1 MSWTTVQVACR
12 IAPLQMTP
20 DPLDPFDPTLG
31 RRRFLQV
38 GAAGAFLCTIGGERI
53 SVAKRGDAAKAD
65 AAAAKV
71 PRPAALAAKA
81 KKGKAV
87 EPTELQT
94 YVTPSPQPGG
104 RAVEHWIEATTVRW
118 TIVPSKRDDWHDIAI
133 GGSTTFTATVYQEM
147 TEGFA
152 AALGPAA
159 IPGPTLHAEVGDTLV
174 VHFRNGLTGK
184 LAQPVTMHPHGVKYN
199 PEYDGVYL
207 GAYTRAGGFIS
218 PGEEFTYTWECVPE
232 SAGAWPYHDH
242 GPNHTLN
249 TFRGMFGSIV
259 VREKGETVPAVEQS
273 LFLHQLQPPVTG
285 LSRSFQCIN
294 GRAYAGNTPTVR
306 GQVGQEIA
314 LHVFGMDN
322 NFHDFHIHG
331 HRWKDEAGAFVDT
344 PSVGPNETT
353 SVRFVEDNPGRWL
366 YHCHVFAHQDEGMA
380 GWYLV
385 E

>member
-1 MSWTTVQVACR
+1 
-12 IAPLQMTP
+12 MTP
-20 DPLDPFDPTLG
+20 DPLDPLDPLDTPLG

-53 SVAKRGDAAKAD
+53 AVARRGDAAKAD
-65 AAAAKV
+65 AAAARIQ
-71 PRPAALAAKA
+71 RPKTNAAAA
-81 KKGKAV
+81 
-87 EPTELQT
+87 EPTESQT
-94 YVTPSPQPGG
+94 YVTPQPQPGG
-104 RAVEHWIEATTVRW
+104 QKVEYWIQATTVRW
-118 TIVPSKRDDWHDIAI
+118 TIVPTKRDDWHGVAQP
-133 GGSTTFTATVYQEM
+133 GGSTFTAVVYQQM

-152 AALGPAA
+152 AAFGPAA

-174 VHFRNGLTGK
+174 VHFRNNLGDLK
-184 LAQPVTMHPHGVKYN
+184 QAVTMHPHGVKYN

-207 GAYTRAGGFIS
+207 GDYTRAGGFIA

-232 SAGAWPYHDH
+232 SVGAWPYHDH

-249 TFRGMFGSIV
+249 TFRGMFGSLVI
-259 VREKGETVPAVEQS
+259 RPKGEAVPIFEKS

-285 LSRSFQCIN
+285 LRRSYQCIN
-294 GRAYAGNTPTVR
+294 GRAFAGNTPTLRVK
-306 GQVGQEIA
+306 VGQEVA

-331 HRWKDEAGAFVDT
+331 HRWKDASGAFVDT

-366 YHCHVFAHQDEGMA
+366 YHCHVFAHQDAGMA

>member
-1 MSWTTVQVACR
+1 M
-12 IAPLQMTP
+12 P
-20 DPLDPFDPTLG
+20 DPLDPFDPTSS

-38 GAAGAFLCTIGGERI
+38 GATGAFLCTIGGETV
-53 SVAKRGDAAKAD
+53 SVAQRGDAAKAD

-71 PRPAALAAKA
+71 IRPQGLRARAAAAP
-81 KKGKAV
+81 KKPV
-87 EPTELQT
+87 EPTEQQT
-94 YVTPSPQPGG
+94 YVTPEPAPGG
-104 RAVEHWIEATTVRW
+104 QKVEYWIQAVEQKW
-118 TIVPSKRDDWHDIAI
+118 TIVPTKRDDWHGTTIS
-133 GGSTTFTATVYQEM
+133 GSSTFTATVYQQM

-152 AALGPAA
+152 APLGPAA
-159 IPGPTLHAEVGDTLV
+159 IPGPTLHAEVGDVLV
-174 VHFRNGLTGK
+174 VHFRNAFTTLDQ
-184 LAQPVTMHPHGVKYN
+184 AVTMHPHGVKYN

-207 GAYTRAGGFIS
+207 GQYTRAGGFIQ
-218 PGEEFTYTWECVPE
+218 PTEEFTYTWECVPE
-232 SAGAWPYHDH
+232 SVGAWPYHDH

-249 TFRGMFGSIV
+249 TFRGMFGSLV
-259 VREKGETVPAVEQS
+259 VRNKGESVPAVEKS

-285 LSRSFQCIN
+285 LKRSYQCIN
-294 GRAYAGNTPTVR
+294 GRAFAGNTPILR
-306 GQVGQEIA
+306 AKVGQEVA

-331 HRWKDEAGAFVDT
+331 HRWKDSAGAFVDT

-366 YHCHVFAHQDEGMA
+366 YHCHVFSHQDAGMA

>member
-1 MSWTTVQVACR
+1 
-12 IAPLQMTP
+12 MTP
-20 DPLDPFDPTLG
+20 DPLAPLDTTLG

-53 SVAKRGDAAKAD
+53 AVARRGDAAKAD
-65 AAAAKV
+65 AAAARIQ
-71 PRPAALAAKA
+71 RPKTNAAAA
-81 KKGKAV
+81 
-87 EPTELQT
+87 EPTESQT
-94 YVTPSPQPGG
+94 YITPQPQPGG
-104 RAVEHWIEATTVRW
+104 QKVEYWIQATTVRW
-118 TIVPSKRDDWHDIAI
+118 TIVPSKRDDWHGVAQP
-133 GGSTTFTATVYQEM
+133 GNSTFTAMVYQQM

-159 IPGPTLHAEVGDTLV
+159 IPGPPLHAEVGDTIV
-174 VHFRNGLTGK
+174 VHFRNNLKGE
-184 LAQPVTMHPHGVKYN
+184 LAQAVTMHPHGVKYN
-199 PEYDGVYL
+199 PEYDGVFI
-207 GAYTRAGGFIS
+207 GKYTRAGGFIE

-232 SAGAWPYHDH
+232 SVGAWPYHDH

-259 VREKGETVPAVEQS
+259 VRPKGDPGASVEQS

-285 LSRSFQCIN
+285 LKRSYQCIN
-294 GRAYAGNTPTVR
+294 GRAFAGNTPIVR
-306 GQVGQEIA
+306 AKAGQEVA

-353 SVRFVEDNPGRWL
+353 TVRFAEDNPGRWL
-366 YHCHVFAHQDEGMA
+366 YHCHVFSHQDAGMA

>member
-1 MSWTTVQVACR
+1 M
-12 IAPLQMTP
+12 P
-20 DPLDPFDPTLG
+20 DPLEPFDPTSS

-38 GAAGAFLCTIGGERI
+38 GAAGAFLCTIGGETV

-71 PRPAALAAKA
+71 ARPPSAIRRAAAAKPGAA
-81 KKGKAV
+81 KT
-87 EPTELQT
+87 EPTEQQT
-94 YVTPSPQPGG
+94 YVTPGPQPGG
-104 RAVEHWIEATTVRW
+104 KKVEYWIQATETRW
-118 TIVPSKRDDWHDIAI
+118 TVVPSKHDDWHDVAIA
-133 GGSTTFTATVYQEM
+133 GSSTFNATVYQQM

-152 AALGPAA
+152 APLGPAA
-159 IPGPTLHAEVGDTLV
+159 IPGPTLHAEVGDVIV
-174 VHFRNGLTGK
+174 VHFRNAFKK
-184 LAQPVTMHPHGVKYN
+184 LDQAVTMHPHGVKYN

-207 GAYTRAGGFIS
+207 GQYTRAGGFIE

-232 SAGAWPYHDH
+232 SVGAWPYHDH

-249 TFRGMFGSIV
+249 TFRGMFGSLVI
-259 VREKGETVPAVEQS
+259 REKGATVPAVEQS

-285 LSRSFQCIN
+285 LKRSYQCIN
-294 GRAYAGNTPTVR
+294 GRAYAGNTPIIR
-306 GQVGQEIA
+306 ARVGQEVA

-331 HRWKDEAGAFVDT
+331 HRWKDASGAFVDT

-353 SVRFVEDNPGRWL
+353 SVHFVEDNPGRWL
-366 YHCHVFAHQDEGMA
+366 YHCHVFSHQDGGMA

>member
-1 MSWTTVQVACR
+1 M
-12 IAPLQMTP
+12 P
-20 DPLDPFDPTLG
+20 DPLEPFDPTSS

-38 GAAGAFLCTIGGERI
+38 GAAGAFLCTIGGETV

-71 PRPAALAAKA
+71 ARPPGLVSRAAAAKDVDRPKTNEA
-81 KKGKAV
+81 
-87 EPTELQT
+87 TEQMRFE
-94 YVTPSPQPGG
+94 TPGPQPGG
-104 RAVEHWIEATTVRW
+104 RKVEYWIQAVETRW
-118 TIVPSKRDDWHDIAI
+118 TIVPTKKDDWHGVAI
-133 GGSTTFTATVYQEM
+133 PGPSTFTATVYQLM

-159 IPGPTLHAEVGDTLV
+159 IPGPTLYAEVGDVLV
-174 VHFRNGLTGK
+174 VHFRNAFKK
-184 LAQPVTMHPHGVKYN
+184 LDQAVTMHPHGVKYN
-199 PEYDGVYL
+199 PEYDGVFL
-207 GAYTRAGGFIS
+207 GRYTRAGGFIE

-232 SAGAWPYHDH
+232 SVGAWPYHDH

-249 TFRGMFGSIV
+249 TFRGMFGSLVI
-259 VREKGETVPAVEQS
+259 REKGAPVPPVSES

-285 LSRSFQCIN
+285 LKRAYQCIN
-294 GRAYAGNTPTVR
+294 GRAFAGNTPTIR
-306 GQVGQEIA
+306 ARPGQEVA

-331 HRWKDEAGAFVDT
+331 HRWKDSAGAFVDT

-353 SVRFVEDNPGRWL
+353 TVRFVEDNPGRWL
-366 YHCHVFAHQDEGMA
+366 YHCHVFSHQDAGMA